1 MPIKPFNFFFFF
13 SPSAGV
19 ANTLLIK
26 SNSWSGGSIKT
37 IRASKHFY
45 IAVHPPSTKN
55 EVPVIYEEAL
65 EAKNKTDEAISSG
78 LPSLF
83 NGQFLNN
90 YF

>member
-19 ANTLLIK
+19 TNTFLIK

-78 LPSLF
+78 L
-83 NGQFLNN
+83 QAFLMDN
-90 YF
+90 F